1 MKPIRYILYGL
12 GALPLLLTSCEK
24 DLSEAFASDQADF
37 VSTKSPKIVHQ
48 NAVSDESVLMF
59 QLKSA
64 TDLDVLSEIE
74 SIGLYDIKPVFPS
87 TPGKE
92 ELEHQFGLDRW
103 YVASVPEGLKADSA
117 VSLIA
122 EMEEVSFIEHNLLF
136 NKASDCITYPYEG
149 SYPSTKT
156 EERFNTFNDPSL
168 ADQWNYA
175 NYGNAS
181 IATTAYKGAD
191 INVKD
196 VWSSATAGD
205 PSIIVAVIDEGVKYS
220 HPDLR
225 DNMWTNPSE
234 LNGTTGVDDDGNGYV
249 DDIYGYNFV
258 DNGPITWDKTAYIN
272 DQVVGDSGH
281 GTHCAGTIAA
291 VNNNGIGVC
300 GVAGGTGNND
310 GVKIMSCQIFSA
322 NSGGSAYDT
331 ARAIKYAADMGASVI
346 SCSFGYRGGAIMSD
360 GAYKAMAKA
369 EADALYY
376 FEASCNNDVLDGNIA
391 IFATGNDG
399 LPYATYPGA
408 MHDIISVSAF
418 GPDFLPTFYTN
429 YGPGCNITAP
439 GGEAYLPPWTSA
451 RAMILSTLPSEVN
464 EGEDYGYM
472 QGTSM
477 ACPHVTGVAALG
489 LSYARKVGKKFSR
502 DKFKEMLVSSAND
515 FDTRLNA
522 IGKKEYA
529 MVMPPLN
536 LAPYRKQMGSGSVDS
551 WIFMMKIEGI
561 PCLTASI
568 GKKQW
573 LDISEY
579 FGTSSVHLTYLDVS
593 VSDEDRAS
601 LGLAEDPYVQ
611 YGRLYVH
618 PTKMGS
624 AKIRIRAIAGGTE
637 VGGDDKVGGM
647 EVEQEISIIARSAK
661 SENGAW
667 L

>member
-92 ELEHQFGLDRW
+92 ELERKFGLDRW
-103 YVASVPEGLKADSA
+103 YVASVPEGIKADRA
-117 VSLIA
+117 ASLIS
-122 EMEEVSFIEHNLLF
+122 EIKEVSFVEHNLLF
-136 NKASDCITYPYEG
+136 EKASDNISYPYVG
-149 SYPSTKT
+149 PSPDTKA
-156 EERFNTFNDPSL
+156 EDRAADFNDPFL
-168 ADQWNYA
+168 LDQWNYI
-175 NYGNAS
+175 NNGNAA
-181 IATTAYKGAD
+181 IATNVYKGAD

-205 PSIIVAVIDEGVKYS
+205 PSIIVAIVDEGVKYI

-225 DNMWTNPSE
+225 ANMWTNTAE
-234 LNGTTGVDDDGNGYV
+234 LNGATGVDDDGNGYI

-258 DNGPITWDKTAYIN
+258 DKGPVTWDKGSYVN
-272 DQVVGDSGH
+272 NKWVGDSGH
-281 GTHCAGTIAA
+281 GTHCAGTVAA
-291 VNNNGIGVC
+291 VNNNGLGVC
-300 GVAGGTGNND
+300 GVAGGTGNGD
-310 GVKIMSCQIFSA
+310 GVKIMSCQIFSGHA
-322 NSGGSAYDT
+322 GGTAYDT

-346 SCSFGYRGGAIMSD
+346 SCSFGYAGGTFKSD
-360 GAYKAMAKA
+360 GTFKAYSKA
-369 EADALYY
+369 EADAVYY
-376 FEASCNNDVLDGNIA
+376 FEASCNNDVLDGNVA
-391 IFATGNDG
+391 IFASGNDG

-408 MHDIISVSAF
+408 MNDIISVSAF
-418 GPDFLPTFYTN
+418 GPDYLPTFYTN

-439 GGEAYLPPWTSA
+439 GGEAYLPPWTTTKA
-451 RAMILSTLPSEVN
+451 LILSTLPSELN
-464 EGEDYGYM
+464 QGQDYGYK

-477 ACPHVTGVAALG
+477 ACPHVSGVAALG
-489 LSYARKVGKKFSR
+489 LSYAKKLGKKFPR

-522 IGKKEYA
+522 VGKKEYA
-529 MVMPPLN
+529 QSQAPLN
-536 LAPYRKQMGSGSVDS
+536 LAPYRKQMGSGSVDA